1 MSRWR
6 NDGASIFYNTS
17 RAVFAE
23 NGYMANT
30 VKAIPEG
37 FEGATPYLSI
47 KGAADAIEF
56 YKKAFGATESMR
68 IAGPDGRIG
77 HAEIKIGKANIML
90 ADEHPEI
97 GFLSPR
103 TLGGSPVMIHIYVE
117 DVDALAAQA
126 EAAGAKV
133 KKAVS
138 DQFYGDR
145 VCQFEDPFGHGWHFA
160 THKEDV
166 SNEEMR
172 KRAAASV

>member
-1 MSRWR
+1 
-6 NDGASIFYNTS
+6 
-17 RAVFAE
+17 
-23 NGYMANT
+23 MANT

-47 KGAADAIEF
+47 KGAAAAIEF
-56 YKKAFGATESMR
+56 YKKAFGATETMR
-68 IAGPDGRIG
+68 MAGPDGRIG

-97 GFLSPR
+97 GFLSPS
-103 TLGGSPVMIHIYVE
+103 TLGGSPVAIHIYVE
-117 DVDALAAQA
+117 NIDALAAQA

-133 KKAVS
+133 LRAVS

-145 VCQFEDPFGHGWHFA
+145 TGQFQDPFGHVWHFA

-166 SNEEMR
+166 SSEEMQ
-172 KRAAASV
+172 KRAAAFATKGES

>member
-1 MSRWR
+1 
-6 NDGASIFYNTS
+6 
-17 RAVFAE
+17 
-23 NGYMANT
+23 MANQ

-47 KGAADAIEF
+47 KGAAAAIEF
-56 YKKAFGATESMR
+56 YKKAFGATETMR
-68 IAGPDGRIG
+68 IAGPDGRVG
-77 HAEIKIGKANIML
+77 HAEIKIGKAHLML

-103 TLGGSPVMIHIYVE
+103 TLGGSPVTIHIYVE

-133 KKAVS
+133 RRPVA

-145 VCQFEDPFGHGWHFA
+145 TGSFEDPFGHVWHFA

-166 SNEEMR
+166 PAEEIR
-172 KRAAASV
+172 RRAAAQATGQAA